1 MSAAG
6 GVREKFIWR
15 PLLLVLALGVLLAAN
30 GNAQQQTS
38 KAAKSAKSQKKATAP
53 AVELVLEQKAIDL
66 LKAASS
72 RLAAA
77 RTLSFT
83 AVATHETPSRLGPPL
98 LNTIKGEVILQR
110 PDKLRVITPGD
121 GRAFE
126 FYYNGKTMMAY
137 APVEN
142 LVAVADA
149 PPTIDAML
157 AEAHRLAAVSFPF
170 ADLISADPYKGIEP
184 ALKVAFY
191 IGQSHIIGGT
201 TTEIV
206 AVGSD
211 KAFAQIW
218 IGADD
223 HLPRM
228 IRLVYLDD
236 PLALR
241 FQVEYSNWE
250 LDRAFPADAFES
262 AKASGAPHIPFSRP
276 DLQQPLPGPE
286 PKAKKGKPAKTK

>member
-1 MSAAG
+1 MIRVKSLERAL
-6 GVREKFIWR
+6 V
-15 PLLLVLALGVLLAAN
+15 LVLAVGLLSSAGVSAGETKKTPKASKS
-30 GNAQQQTS
+30 TKTKK
-38 KAAKSAKSQKKATAP
+38 KAAAP
-53 AVELVLEQKAIDL
+53 AVKPVLEAKALDL

-83 AVATHETPSRLGPPL
+83 AVATHESPSRLGPPL
-98 LNTIKGEVILQR
+98 LYAVKGEVILQR

-126 FYYNGKTMMAY
+126 FYYDGKTMMAY

-157 AEAHRLAAVSFPF
+157 PEAHRLAAISFPF
-170 ADLISADPYKGIEP
+170 ADVISADPYKGIEP
-184 ALKVAFY
+184 ELKNAFY
-191 IGQSHIIGGT
+191 IGQSHVVGGT
-201 TTEIV
+201 TTDIV
-206 AVGSD
+206 GLESD
-211 KAFAQIW
+211 KAFGQLW

-228 IRLVYLDD
+228 IRVMYLDD

-241 FQVEYSNWE
+241 FQVEYSNWV
-250 LDRAFPADAFES
+250 LDGTFPADAFQS
-262 AKASGAPHIPFSRP
+262 SKASSAPRIPFDRP
-276 DLQQPLPGPE
+276 DLQPLPAPE
-286 PKAKKGKPAKTK
+286 PKAKKGKPAKVK